1 MYMLARNYLIN
12 FFMTLSCAL
21 VQANELTVVVDTISR
36 KEGSLYLALYDNEA
50 GYKKGQP
57 YATHRVVVT
66 DLVMVISF
74 KDFADGDYAVKLYHD
89 VNNDNELDTGLFGI
103 PVEG

>member
-1 MYMLARNYLIN
+1 
-12 FFMTLSCAL
+12 
-21 VQANELTVVVDTISR
+21 
-36 KEGSLYLALYDNEA
+36 
-50 GYKKGQP
+50 
-57 YATHRVVVT
+57 VVVT

-74 KDFADGDYAVKLYHD
+74 KDLADGDYAVKLYHD